1 MIENVFTIVHR
12 KVGLEKTPEYW
23 QTADF
28 GVKLNEF
35 KERFKNRYGFYP
47 SCKSKQITREVSFL
61 VKASTTLEQ
70 LVALAAKL
78 KKKFHLDCFQI
89 SIDRADCMAH
99 MLFGVI
105 KEDGSTV
112 YLNWLAQVKMSVM
125 ILCELNLPR
134 PKGIDTWLRYFLMD
148 SFEND
153 HQVFQKQL
161 AALEHGEMDKIN
173 LQVMR
178 DVMHYAEAV
187 CKGKLK

>member
-12 KVGLEKTPEYW
+12 KNGLEKKPEYW
-23 QTADF
+23 QNADF
-28 GVKLNEF
+28 EVKLNELR
-35 KERFKNRYGFYP
+35 ERVKDSCGFYP
-47 SCKSKQITREVSFL
+47 IGNKQFTKEISFL

-70 LVALAAKL
+70 LLALATKL
-78 KKKFHLDCFQI
+78 KEKFSIDCFQI

-99 MLFGVI
+99 MLFGFI
-105 KEDGSTV
+105 NEDGSTV
-112 YLNWLAQVKMSVM
+112 YLNWLAQIKISVM

-134 PKGIDTWLRYFLMD
+134 PKDVDNWLRYFLMD

-161 AALEHGEMDKIN
+161 AALEHGEMEKIN
-173 LQVMR
+173 LQFMR